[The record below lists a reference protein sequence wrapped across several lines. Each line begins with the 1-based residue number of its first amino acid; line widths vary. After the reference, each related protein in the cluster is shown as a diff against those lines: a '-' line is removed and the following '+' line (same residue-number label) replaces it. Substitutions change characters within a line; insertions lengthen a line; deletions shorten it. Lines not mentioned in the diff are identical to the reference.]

1 MDLTTKYLG
10 FDLKNP
16 IVPSASPLSKSVD
29 QAKKLEDSGAS
40 ALIMYSLFEEAVT
53 AEAETM
59 NRFLHQQ
66 DTGFSEADEGFLPAW
81 QDFSTGI
88 EQYLDNLR
96 RLKEALDIP
105 VIASLNGVTPG
116 GWISHGKELEQAGAD
131 ALELNVYYVAA
142 DIDQTGERVEERYLD
157 VLRVLKQQIGI
168 PVNMKLSPSFSS
180 VGNMVRRLA
189 VAGADGVALF
199 NRFYQ
204 PDINIDSLRLQSSL
218 HPSTSSEA
226 LLAMR
231 WIAILYGR
239 IDGLSLGAT
248 GGIHTADDA
257 IKLLLAGADVV
268 HLCSTLLKNGAGQV
282 ARILTGIEEWMEEQG
297 FESIADVRGRVS
309 ALAVPDPAEFERA
322 NYVNIIDGYSFA
334 PGVMV

>member
-16 IVPSASPLSKSVD
+16 IVPSASPLSKSID
-29 QAKKLEDSGAS
+29 QAKKLEDAGAA
-40 ALIMYSLFEEAVT
+40 ALIMYSLFEEAIT
-53 AEAETM
+53 AETETM

-66 DTGFSEADEGFLPAW
+66 DTGFAEADDGFLPDW
-81 QDFSTGI
+81 QDFSTGL

-96 RLKEALDIP
+96 QLKEALDIP

-116 GWISHGKELEQAGAD
+116 GWIEHAKELQQAGAD

-142 DIDQTGERVEERYLD
+142 DINQTGTQVEDRYLSL
-157 VLRVLKQQIGI
+157 LRDLRQHISI
-168 PVNMKLSPSFSS
+168 PINMKLSPSFSS
-180 VGNMVRRLA
+180 VGNMVTRLA
-189 VAGADGVALF
+189 AAGADGVSLF

-204 PDINIDSLRLQSSL
+204 PDINIDSLRLQPSL
-218 HPSTSSEA
+218 HPSTSAEA

-239 IDGLSLGAT
+239 IDGLSIGAT
-248 GGIHTADDA
+248 GGIHTAEDA
-257 IKLLLAGADVV
+257 IKLLLAGTDAV
-268 HLCSTLLKNGAGQV
+268 HLCSTLLKNGAPQI
-282 ARILTGIEEWMEEQG
+282 ARILEGLTNWMDDQS

-309 ALAVPDPAEFERA
+309 ALAVSNPAEFERA
-322 NYVNIIDGYSFA
+322 NYVNIIDSYSFS
-334 PGVMV
+334 PGVLV

>member
-16 IVPSASPLSKSVD
+16 LVPSASPLSKSVE
-29 QAKKLEDSGAS
+29 QAKELEDHGAS
-40 ALIMYSLFEEAVT
+40 ALIMYSLFEEAIT
-53 AEAETM
+53 AETETI
-59 NRFLHQQ
+59 NRFLNQQ
-66 DTGFSEADEGFLPAW
+66 DTGFAEADDGFLPDW
-81 QDFSTGI
+81 QDFSTGLD
-88 EQYLDNLR
+88 QYLDNVR

-105 VIASLNGVTPG
+105 IIASLNGVTPS
-116 GWISHGKELEQAGAD
+116 GWVSNGKLLEEAGAD

-142 DIDQTGERVEERYLD
+142 DINQSGTDVEARYLEI
-157 VLRVLKQQIGI
+157 LRQLKGAIGI
-168 PVNMKLSPSFSS
+168 PINMKLSPSFSS
-180 VGNMVRRLA
+180 VGNMVTRLA
-189 VAGADGVALF
+189 GAGADGVSLF

-204 PDINIDSLRLQSSL
+204 PDINIDSLRLQPSL
-218 HPSTSSEA
+218 HPSTSAEA

-248 GGIHTADDA
+248 SGIHTAEDA

-268 HLCSTLLKNGAGQV
+268 HLCSTLLKNGPQQV
-282 ARILTGIEEWMEEQG
+282 TRIEKGLVQWMEEQS
-297 FESIADVRGRVS
+297 FESLADVRGRVS
-309 ALAVPDPAEFERA
+309 ALSIPNPADFERA
-322 NYVNIIDGYSFA
+322 NYVNIIDSYSFA

>member
-16 IVPSASPLSKSVD
+16 IVPSASPLSKSID
-29 QAKKLEDSGAS
+29 QAKELEDNGAS
-40 ALIMYSLFEEAVT
+40 ALIMYSLFEEAIT
-53 AEAETM
+53 AETETL

-66 DTGFSEADEGFLPAW
+66 DTGFAEVEGGFLPDW
-81 QDFSTGI
+81 QDFSTGL

-96 RLKEALDIP
+96 KLKEALDIP

-116 GWISHGKELEQAGAD
+116 GWIVHGKELEQAGAD

-142 DIDQTGERVEERYLD
+142 DIGKTSAQVEDRYLD
-157 VLRVLKQQIGI
+157 ILRALKAQISI
-168 PVNMKLSPSFSS
+168 PINMKLSPSFSS
-180 VGNMVRRLA
+180 VGNMVQRLA
-189 VAGADGVALF
+189 SAGADGVSLF

-204 PDINIDSLRLQSSL
+204 PDINIDSLRLQASL
-218 HPSTSSEA
+218 HPSTSAEA

-239 IDGLSLGAT
+239 VEGLSLGAT
-248 GGIHTADDA
+248 GGIHTPDDA
-257 IKLLLAGADVV
+257 IKLLLAGADAV
-268 HLCSTLLKNGAGQV
+268 HLCSTLLKNGSGQV
-282 ARILTGIEEWMEEQG
+282 ARILTGIEEWMEEQS
-297 FESIADVRGRVS
+297 FESVEDVRGRVS
-309 ALAVPDPAEFERA
+309 ALSVPDPADFERA
-322 NYVNIIDGYSFA
+322 NYINIIDGYSFA

>member
-16 IVPSASPLSKSVD
+16 IVPSASPLSKSID
-29 QAKKLEDSGAS
+29 QAKKLEDAGAA
-40 ALIMYSLFEEAVT
+40 ALIMYSLFEEAIT
-53 AEAETM
+53 AENETM

-66 DTGFSEADEGFLPAW
+66 DTGFAEADDGFLPDW
-81 QDFSTGI
+81 QDFSTGM

-96 RLKEALDIP
+96 QLKDALDIP

-116 GWISHGKELEQAGAD
+116 GWISHAKELEQAGAD

-142 DIDQTGERVEERYLD
+142 DIDQTGAQVEDRYLD
-157 VLRVLKQQIGI
+157 ILRALKAQIGI
-168 PVNMKLSPSFSS
+168 PINMKLSPSFSS
-180 VGNMVRRLA
+180 VGNMAKRLA
-189 VAGADGVALF
+189 GAGADGVSLF

-204 PDINIDSLRLQSSL
+204 PDINIDGLRLQSSL
-218 HPSTSSEA
+218 HPSTSAEA

-268 HLCSTLLKNGAGQV
+268 HLCSTLLKNGTGQV
-282 ARILTGIEEWMEEQG
+282 THILNGLTEWMVEQG
-297 FESIADVRGRVS
+297 FESLEDVRGRVS
-309 ALAVPDPAEFERA
+309 ALSVPNPAEFERA

>member
-16 IVPSASPLSKSVD
+16 LVPSASPLSKSVD
-29 QAKKLEDSGAS
+29 QARKLEDNGA
-40 ALIMYSLFEEAVT
+40 AAIIMYSLFEEAIT
-53 AEAETM
+53 AEVETM

-66 DTGFSEADEGFLPAW
+66 DTGFAEADDGFLPDW
-81 QDFSTGI
+81 QDFSTGM

-116 GWISHGKELEQAGAD
+116 GWVTHGKELEQAGAD

-142 DIDQTGERVEERYLD
+142 DIDQTGAEVEERYLEI
-157 VLRVLKQQIGI
+157 LRTLKQQIAI
-168 PVNMKLSPSFSS
+168 PINMKLSPSFSS
-180 VGNMVRRLA
+180 VGHMVRRLSG
-189 VAGADGVALF
+189 AGADGVALF

-204 PDINIDSLRLQSSL
+204 PDINIDSLRLQPSL
-218 HPSTSSEA
+218 HPSTSAEA

-268 HLCSTLLKNGAGQV
+268 HLCSTLLKNGTSQV
-282 ARILTGIEEWMEEQG
+282 TRILNGLTEWMEEQG
-297 FESIADVRGRVS
+297 FESVADVRGRVS
-309 ALAVPDPAEFERA
+309 ALAVPNPAEFERA
-322 NYVNIIDGYSFA
+322 NYVNIIDSYSFS

>member
-10 FDLKNP
+10 FELKNP
-16 IVPSASPLSKSVD
+16 IVPSASPLTKSIA
-29 QAKKLEDSGAS
+29 QAKELEDQGA
-40 ALIMYSLFEEAVT
+40 AAIIMYSLFEEAIT
-53 AEAETM
+53 AETETM

-66 DTGFSEADEGFLPAW
+66 ETGFAEADEGFLPDW
-81 QDFSTGI
+81 NDFSTGLDN
-88 EQYLDNLR
+88 YLDNLR

-116 GWISHGKELEQAGAD
+116 GWIEHAKELEQAGAD

-142 DIDQTGERVEERYLD
+142 DIDQDGARVEERYLE
-157 VLRVLKQQIGI
+157 VLRLLKAQINI
-168 PVNMKLSPSFSS
+168 PINMKLSPSFSS
-180 VGNMVRRLA
+180 VGNMVQRMA
-189 VAGADGVALF
+189 GAGADGVSLF

-204 PDINIDSLRLQSSL
+204 PDINIDSLRLQPSL
-218 HPSTSSEA
+218 HPSTSAES

-248 GGIHTADDA
+248 GGVHTAEDT
-257 IKLLLAGADVV
+257 IKLLLAGSDAV
-268 HLCSTLLKNGAGQV
+268 HLCSTLLKNGAPQV
-282 ARILTGIEEWMEEQG
+282 ARILEGLTSWMDEQS

-309 ALAVPDPAEFERA
+309 ALAVPHPAEFERA
-322 NYVNIIDGYSFA
+322 NYVNIIDSYSFS
-334 PGVMV
+334 PGVLV

>member
-16 IVPSASPLSKSVD
+16 IVPSASPLSKSVE
-29 QAKKLEDSGAS
+29 QAKKLEDAGA
-40 ALIMYSLFEEAVT
+40 AAIIMYSLFEEAIT
-53 AEAETM
+53 AETETM
-59 NRFLHQQ
+59 NRFLNQQ
-66 DTGFSEADEGFLPAW
+66 DTGFAEADDGFLPNW
-81 QDFSTGI
+81 QDFSTGL
-88 EQYLDNLR
+88 EQYLDNVR

-105 VIASLNGVTPG
+105 VIASLNGVTPS
-116 GWISHGKELEQAGAD
+116 GWVEHGRELEQAGAD

-142 DIDQTGERVEERYLD
+142 DIDQPGNVVEERYLEI
-157 VLRVLKQQIGI
+157 LRTLKNAISI
-168 PVNMKLSPSFSS
+168 PINMKLSPSFSA
-180 VGNMVRRLA
+180 VGNMVQRLA
-189 VAGADGVALF
+189 HAGADGVALF

-204 PDINIDSLRLQSSL
+204 PDINIDNMRLQPSL
-218 HPSTSSEA
+218 HPSTSAEA

-239 IDGLSLGAT
+239 IDHLSLGAT

-268 HLCSTLLKNGAGQV
+268 HLCSTLLKNGAGQSAV
-282 ARILTGIEEWMEEQG
+282 VLKGIERWMEEQG
-297 FESIADVRGRVS
+297 FESVADFRGRVS
-309 ALAVPDPAEFERA
+309 ALAVPNPAELERA
-322 NYVNIIDGYSFA
+322 NYVNIIDSYSFA